1 MARPWIPAFAGMTVG
16 GLSLGLRRH
25 VGYLTETSRD
35 ARLSCMTQHERG
47 NFQLSLSEAQFRA
60 PETPQYLEIALRLLE
75 TRLSELKGDGQV
87 VTAAGPVLSQERY
100 ITPEPMPAPVVT
112 EAPVPETPEPTTFQ
126 PSSAAPATL
135 QPRSAAPAAPQRR
148 ARWFQDQYPR
158 ITLSD
163 GAQVTPRSLD
173 ELKALL
179 QARGLT
185 PHPRGDASMLLWQ
198 VRNRLGGKV
207 ESVGDPSP

>member
-35 ARLSCMTQHERG
+35 ARLSRMTQHERG
-47 NFQLSLSEAQFRA
+47 NFQLSLSEAQLRA

-100 ITPEPMPAPVVT
+100 ITPAPMPAPVVT
-112 EAPVPETPEPTTFQ
+112 EAPVPETPEP
-126 PSSAAPATL
+126 ATL
-135 QPRSAAPAAPQRR
+135 QPRSAAPTAPQRR

-198 VRNRLGGKV
+198 VRNRLGGTV

>member
-1 MARPWIPAFAGMTVG
+1 MRRMNGCGPPFPWVPAFAGMTVG
-16 GLSLGLRRH
+16 GLSLVLRRH
-25 VGYLTETSRD
+25 LGYLTETSRD
-35 ARLSCMTQHERG
+35 PRLSRMTQHERG
-47 NFQLSLSEAQFRA
+47 NFQLSLSEAQLLA

-75 TRLSELKGDGQV
+75 TRLGELQGGGQV
-87 VTAAGPVLSQERY
+87 VTAAGPVLAHERD
-100 ITPEPMPAPVVT
+100 ITPEPRPEPT
-112 EAPVPETPEPTTFQ
+112 EIKSPVPETPEPDAFQ
-126 PSSAAPATL
+126 SSSAAPAT
-135 QPRSAAPAAPQRR
+135 PQRR

-158 ITLSD
+158 ITLPD

-198 VRNRLGGKV
+198 VRNRLGGTV
-207 ESVGDPSP
+207 ESVGAPSP